1 MVSSQFAWEK
11 LDKNTPKKIIF
22 SPIAAMGYA
31 EWDIFLRDQFASH
44 PKKLLA
50 NILSEKLPKRFV
62 DGFISEFFSDIATI
76 FPVSIS
82 KSSRE
87 NIAKLL

>member
-1 MVSSQFAWEK
+1 
-11 LDKNTPKKIIF
+11 
-22 SPIAAMGYA
+22 MGYA
-31 EWDIFLRDQFASH
+31 EWDMFLREQFVSH

-50 NILSEKLPKRFV
+50 NIISDKLPKRFV
-62 DGFISEFFSDIATI
+62 DGFIAEFFSDIAEI

-87 NIAKLL
+87 NIAKLLGNGIPITLIERRP